1 VPLVEI
7 NSLFPNGG
15 EQTRIHIHVIFFAQ
29 QKIFLDFGSME
40 DSFLQKWMG
49 IRTQVLIVRF
59 AKTWVLHKRLPT
71 FDDCHR
77 CKKKVPFSKRAGPI
91 CKP

>member
-7 NSLFPNGG
+7 NCLFPNGG

-40 DSFLQKWMG
+40 DSFLQKWMNG
-49 IRTQVLIVRF
+49 HGGVFWRKQYVISSKLNKRINSVKVTDMKIRSDGTYTRSC
-59 AKTWVLHKRLPT
+59 R
-71 FDDCHR
+71 
-77 CKKKVPFSKRAGPI
+77 
-91 CKP
+91 